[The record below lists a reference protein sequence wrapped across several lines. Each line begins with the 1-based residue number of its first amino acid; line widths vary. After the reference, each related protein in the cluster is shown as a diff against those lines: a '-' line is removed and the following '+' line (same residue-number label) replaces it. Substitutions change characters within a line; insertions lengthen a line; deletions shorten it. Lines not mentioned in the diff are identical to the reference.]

1 MGTSMSRKIH
11 RRTMLGF
18 APAMLAA
25 GPALAQSARTAA
37 PRLTHVLTFTVQ
49 IGPGVEAG
57 QAGGGRKR
65 IVPIT
70 GGTVEGR
77 FSGRILPGGAD
88 WQTIRPN
95 GVTDI
100 WARYTVQPD
109 GGGEAIVVTNP
120 GVRRAS
126 AEVSAKLAAGEV
138 VDPSAYYFR
147 ASPQFE
153 TGSPAHQWLTEN
165 TFVCVG
171 ERWPDRVTLK
181 IYQVE

>member
-1 MGTSMSRKIH
+1 MK
-11 RRTMLGF
+11 RRAFLSLT
-18 APAMLAA
+18 LAA
-25 GPALAQSARTAA
+25 CALPALAQAQDA
-37 PRLTHVLTFTVQ
+37 PPKLTLVMTFNVQ
-49 IGPGVEAG
+49 IGPGVEVG

-70 GGTVEGR
+70 GGTVDGR
-77 FSGRILPGGAD
+77 IKGRILPGGAD
-88 WQTIRPN
+88 WQTIRPD

-100 WARYTVQPD
+100 WARYTIQPD
-109 GGGEAIVVTNP
+109 GGGDAIVVTNP

-126 AEVSAKLAAGEV
+126 AEVSAKLAAGDV
-138 VDPSAYYFR
+138 VEPNAYYFR

-153 TGSPAHQWLTEN
+153 TGSAAHKWLTES

-181 IYQVE
+181 IYMVE